1 MQAIRCPKTSVN
13 YQRVLRNI
21 REERTPQIHAAEA
34 VNLTQCRKI
43 KLAHSGARS
52 LFLARS
58 TRRQCVCSAD
68 GWGNNTLAAVLP
80 LSENVALC
88 SYLSTSLL
96 FHLMPPRTR
105 VSIQCRLCCFM
116 SSPTHYSAVAWLRH
130 CQGIAKS
137 SETENDTGSVTACN
151 KLTRYSTSR
160 PASCGG
166 TEIDSLH
173 CAIIQRSGASS
184 WPAFPEHLTS

>member
-1 MQAIRCPKTSVN
+1 MCYVTSAKSAHLK
-13 YQRVLRNI
+13 Y
-21 REERTPQIHAAEA
+21 TAAEA
-34 VNLTQCRKI
+34 VNLTQCSKI

-68 GWGNNTLAAVLP
+68 GWESNTIAAVLP
-80 LSENVALC
+80 LSENVGLC
-88 SYLSTSLL
+88 SYLSTSVL
-96 FHLMPPRTR
+96 FHLMPPYSAGCA
-105 VSIQCRLCCFM
+105 VSRPHLRITLPRNSEEHGNREWYRLCNC
-116 SSPTHYSAVAWLRH
+116 
-130 CQGIAKS
+130 
-137 SETENDTGSVTACN
+137 CN